1 MSSLQILGNNEI
13 GKDFAAVAGMS
24 GKTKESKAK
33 ETTESFSKILQNLK
47 EYRPADYDKE
57 TEQNGETTTITRV
70 MSDGSVII
78 TVMKGEQIVSQSRTC
93 SPHPEEDAAMLSIT
107 ATSAAN
113 LEELIK

>member
-1 MSSLQILGNNEI
+1 MSSLQIHGNNEI
-13 GKDFAAVAGMS
+13 GKGFAAVTGMP

-33 ETTESFSKILQNLK
+33 DTTESFSKILQNLK

-70 MSDGSVII
+70 MADGSVII

-93 SPHPEEDAAMLSIT
+93 SPHPEENAAMLSMT
-107 ATSAAN
+107 ATSAAT
-113 LEELIK
+113 LDELIK

>member
-1 MSSLQILGNNEI
+1 MSSLQILDNNEI
-13 GKDFAAVAGMS
+13 GKGFAANSGMP

-57 TEQNGETTTITRV
+57 AEQNGETTTITRV
-70 MSDGSVII
+70 MADGSVII
-78 TVMKGEQIVSQSRTC
+78 TVMKGEKIVSQSRTC
-93 SPHPEEDAAMLSIT
+93 SPHPEENAEMLSMT
-107 ATSAAN
+107 STSAAN